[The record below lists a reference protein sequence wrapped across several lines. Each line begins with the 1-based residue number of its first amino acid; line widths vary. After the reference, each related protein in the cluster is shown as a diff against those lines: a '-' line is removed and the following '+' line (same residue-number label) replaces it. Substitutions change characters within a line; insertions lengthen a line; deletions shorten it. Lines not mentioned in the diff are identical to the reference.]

1 MVTATIFLE
10 MLDSAL
16 IKDKIQEVISSRGC
30 FLVDVEVSRDNDVT
44 ITIESA
50 EGTVQ
55 MDDCVAVDKVFHEI
69 FNQDEEDYSL
79 TVTSAGLDM
88 PFKVPGQ
95 YEKALGSDVEV
106 KFKGG
111 KKLIATLTAYDGES
125 ITLRFNAKESVE
137 GSKKKVLVEHKD
149 TFPLAEINSVM
160 PHITFE

>member
-1 MVTATIFLE
+1 
-10 MLDSAL
+10 
-16 IKDKIQEVISSRGC
+16 
-30 FLVDVEVSRDNDVT
+30 
-44 ITIESA
+44 
-50 EGTVQ
+50 
-55 MDDCVAVDKVFHEI
+55 
-69 FNQDEEDYSL
+69 
-79 TVTSAGLDM
+79 M

-137 GSKKKVLVEHKD
+137 GSKKKALVEHKD